1 MPAIDRAALVMAYFT
16 IVASNAARLLDR
28 AAAAVGR
35 PLDRDGFETVTW
47 FLRQLGARLTAAEL
61 LAALEEA
68 QRAGRL
74 LAAFHQRYDVL
85 VTSTLGTPPKQLGE
99 LGPTAAQQR
108 ILATLSRLP
117 LRPLLLRALS
127 EMGPEALEALPN
139 TQLFN
144 LTGQPA
150 ASVPMGW
157 TPDPSGSQS
166 GLPLA
171 VQLAGRCGDEGLL
184 LQLAAQIE
192 AARPWADRLPPTAAA
207 L

>member
-1 MPAIDRAALVMAYFT
+1 
-16 IVASNAARLLDR
+16 
-28 AAAAVGR
+28 
-35 PLDRDGFETVTW
+35 VTW
-47 FLRQLGARLTAAEL
+47 FLRQLGARLSAAEL

-68 QRAGRL
+68 QRAGRR

-85 VTSTLGTPPKQLGE
+85 VTSTLATPPKRLGE
-99 LGPTAAQQR
+99 LGPTPAQRR
-108 ILATLSRLP
+108 ILGALARLP
-117 LRPLLLRALS
+117 LRPLLRWAVGA
-127 EMGPEALEALPN
+127 MGPEALEPLPN

-157 TPDPSGSQS
+157 TPE

-171 VQLAGRCGDEGLL
+171 VQLAGRCGEEGLL

-192 AARPWADRLPPTAAA
+192 TAQPWADRLPPVAGG
-207 L
+207 